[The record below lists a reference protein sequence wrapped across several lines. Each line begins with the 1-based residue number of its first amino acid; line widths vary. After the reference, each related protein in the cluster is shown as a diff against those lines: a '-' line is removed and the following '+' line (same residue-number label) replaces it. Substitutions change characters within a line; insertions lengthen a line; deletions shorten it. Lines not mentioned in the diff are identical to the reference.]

1 MATTAKSGPSAP
13 SAATKAANDYL
24 DTVRSQLTSVVKQSQ
39 QLVLDT
45 VGSLTEAAGKLTPSL
60 PSLPSLPFVPTSA
73 EVSEYVSAGFDI
85 AAELLASQ
93 REFATALVAKLAPS
107 GGPAS

>member
-1 MATTAKSGPSAP
+1 MATTTKSAP

-45 VGSLTEAAGKLTPSL
+45 VGSLADAAGKLPAL

-73 EVSEYVSAGFDI
+73 EVTEYVSAGFDI

-107 GGPAS
+107 AGTGTSA